1 MVGNLNFISSSLLT
15 FLLCVSRCMKKG
27 MQYLALPLILIIS
40 LGFLATASVKLLML
54 QTKIMKIAYKKENHK
69 LYLILKTF
77 IE

>member
-1 MVGNLNFISSSLLT
+1 MGNLNFTLSSLLT

>member
-1 MVGNLNFISSSLLT
+1 
-15 FLLCVSRCMKKG
+15 MKKG